1 MLGTA
6 ALQLNHTTAAQP
18 RINLIGKAVRIA
30 ATATAIVVSCAGYTF
45 AQDTVKDKS
54 QRRNIVSYTRD
65 IKITLL
71 GTGTPLPSVDR
82 FGPSTLIEA
91 NGQYFLFDCGRG
103 ASQRLWENKIQL
115 GKINNVFITHLHS
128 DHIVGFPDL
137 WLTGWLP
144 ANFGR
149 RQVPI
154 EVWGPK
160 GIEQMSKGLQTA
172 YAWDIEV
179 RNHGKNK
186 FDSAILIKTHTISEG
201 IIYDKDGVQVIA
213 FLVDHG
219 DFIDNAFGFR
229 FNYKEHSVVISGDTK
244 YSENLIKN
252 SKNVDVLIHEV
263 AFAHPELIKKS
274 QTAREIQSLHT
285 TPEEAAKLFST
296 VSPELAIYSHIALI
310 LTDPSIPAANI
321 SDLIPRTKNIYD
333 GRLEIGEDNMIIEI
347 GEKITVKGKTK

>member
-1 MLGTA
+1 MKIRSVFLLVIACSVSGY
-6 ALQLNHTTAAQP
+6 AQ
-18 RINLIGKAVRIA
+18 
-30 ATATAIVVSCAGYTF
+30 
-45 AQDTVKDKS
+45 
-54 QRRNIVSYTRD
+54 D

-82 FGPSTLIEA
+82 FGPATLIEA

-103 ASQRLWENKIQL
+103 VSQRLWENKIQL
-115 GKINNVFITHLHS
+115 GKIKNVFITHLHS
-128 DHIVGFPDL
+128 DHITGFPDL
-137 WLTGWLP
+137 WLTSWLP

-154 EVWGPK
+154 ELWGPK
-160 GIEQMSKGLQTA
+160 GIEQMCRGLETA
-172 YAWDIEV
+172 YAWDIEA
-179 RNHGKNK
+179 RNHGKSK
-186 FDSAILIKTHTISEG
+186 IDSAILIKPHTINEG
-201 IIYDKDGVQVIA
+201 VIYDKDGVQVIA

-229 FNYKEHSVVISGDTK
+229 FNYKGHSVVISGDTK
-244 YSENLIKN
+244 YSENLIRN

-296 VSPELAIYSHIALI
+296 VGPKLAIYSHIALI
-310 LTDPSIPAANI
+310 LTDPSIPPADF
-321 SDLIPRTKNIYD
+321 SDLIPRTRTSYN
-333 GRLEIGEDNMIIEI
+333 GRLEIGEDNMIIEL
-347 GEKITVKGKTK
+347 GEKITVRAKAK

>member
-1 MLGTA
+1 MRDFLTLGLED
-6 ALQLNHTTAAQP
+6 ALSMKI
-18 RINLIGKAVRIA
+18 RLILLLVI
-30 ATATAIVVSCAGYTF
+30 SC
-45 AQDTVKDKS
+45 S
-54 QRRNIVSYTRD
+54 QFSYTQD

-103 ASQRLWENKIQL
+103 ASQRLWENKIPL

-172 YAWDIEV
+172 YAWDIET
-179 RNHGKNK
+179 RKHEKNK
-186 FDSAILIKTHTISEG
+186 IDSAILIKSHTLSEG
-201 IIYDKDGVQVIA
+201 IIYDKEGVQVTA

-219 DFIDNAFGFR
+219 IDYAFGFR
-229 FNYKEHSVVISGDTK
+229 FNYKGHSVVLSGDTR

-252 SKNVDVLIHEV
+252 SKGVNVLIHEV

-274 QTAREIQSLHT
+274 QTAREILGLHT
-285 TPEEAAKLFST
+285 TPEEAAKIFST
-296 VSPELAIYSHIALI
+296 VSPELAVYSHIAQI
-310 LTDPSIPAANI
+310 LTDPSIPAADI
-321 SDLIPRTKNIYD
+321 SDLIPRTRNIYD
-333 GRLEIGEDNMIIEI
+333 GRFEIGEDNMIIEI
-347 GEKITVKGKTK
+347 GKKITVKGKAM